1 MVILI
6 EKYRCRNMNGEGI
19 LLGFLRR
26 LMRVLGCS
34 EEDVSSGIGS
44 YTHGEKLVE
53 DEEQLSRLVG
63 PWCIML
69 TKVR

>member
-1 MVILI
+1 M
-6 EKYRCRNMNGEGI
+6 
-19 LLGFLRR
+19 LG
-26 LMRVLGCS
+26 GS
-34 EEDVSSGIGS
+34 EEDISSGRGS
-44 YTHGEKLVE
+44 YTYGEKLVE